1 MALSRL
7 FSCFSLLA
15 LNYTLPVPVLVFI
28 YFVLFVSVAALVI
41 VYYVSTKPKAT
52 QRMLTW
58 LIRIVS
64 FLLRGRWN
72 EAEFRRK
79 AESTLSMFHEGIE
92 TLGSNRRALVQPVVF
107 YTLSLVFDVSVVFF
121 TFAALGYPVPVDK
134 VLIVYA
140 LTGTLQS
147 IGMSFVGFT
156 EIIMSTS
163 YTVLGISPALSF
175 SATLLTR
182 VVTLWFKLVVAYVA
196 FQWAGVGILLGKKTA
211 GDPSNEPEKHLS
223 PAIS

>member
-1 MALSRL
+1 VALSKL

-28 YFVLFVSVAALVI
+28 CFVLFVSVAALVI

-107 YTLSLVFDVSVVFF
+107 YTLSLVFNVSVVFF

-182 VVTLWFKLVVAYVA
+182 VVTLWFKLVVA
-196 FQWAGVGILLGKKTA
+196 
-211 GDPSNEPEKHLS
+211 
-223 PAIS
+223 